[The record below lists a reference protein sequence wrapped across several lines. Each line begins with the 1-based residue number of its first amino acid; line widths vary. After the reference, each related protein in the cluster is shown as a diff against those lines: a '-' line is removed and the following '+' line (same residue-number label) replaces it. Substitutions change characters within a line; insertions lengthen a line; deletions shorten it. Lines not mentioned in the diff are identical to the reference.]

1 MATILRDKTYVR
13 FAVLILV
20 GLVQATNYYFY
31 DALSPLKSVLES
43 ELGFRSTDYG
53 LFVAAYSIPN
63 LFLAMA
69 FFGGII
75 LDKIGIRR
83 TGFIFVFLMA
93 VGSFITAYG
102 ASDYY
107 RDGGMFHGFM
117 SSFLESYTPELKMM
131 LFGRFVYGLG
141 AETSI
146 VVISKIIVKWF
157 KGKELAL
164 AFGLKIGLA
173 RGGSA
178 LAFII
183 SPRLIDSA
191 FGWNTPIWF
200 AASLVGLGLIL
211 FMIYMLQDVRLDK
224 QMGITSL
231 KQKKEDQFKWP
242 DLVALL
248 TNRSFL
254 YVTALCVT
262 FYSAV
267 FPFLSFSSDFFLN
280 KFGFSLEQSGD
291 ISSFL
296 PIGTTIFT
304 PLFGL
309 FVDKRGKSATL
320 MIFGSLLLLIVHLTF
335 ALTYATPYLMMIIL
349 GIAFSLIPAA
359 MWPAVAKIVDEKKIG
374 TAYGLMFTIQNIG
387 LAIFPILAGVLLDK
401 TNPPG
406 SETLDYTA
414 TILMFA
420 ILGLVGLMFAIL
432 LKRQDKISGY
442 GLELPSN
449 KKA

>member
-1 MATILRDKTYVR
+1 MSKTLRDNVFIR
-13 FAVLILV
+13 FAILLVV
-20 GLVQATNYYFY
+20 GLVQGTNYYFY
-31 DALSPLKSVLES
+31 DVLSPLKSLLET
-43 ELGFRSTDYG
+43 ELGFTSTDFG
-53 LFVAAYSIPN
+53 LIVAMYSVPN
-63 LFLAMA
+63 LVMA
-69 FFGGII
+69 FFGGIFV
-75 LDKIGIRR
+75 DRFGIRKM
-83 TGFIFVFLMA
+83 GFLFVFLMFI
-93 VGSFITAYG
+93 GSFITAYG
-102 ASDYY
+102 ASDYFSN
-107 RDGGMFHGFM
+107 GGLFYG
-117 SSFLESYTPELKMM
+117 SLLVRVESISPQLFMM
-131 LFGRFVYGLG
+131 LLGRFIYGLG

-178 LAFII
+178 LAFIV
-183 SPRLIDSA
+183 SPRLIDSS
-191 FGWNTPIWF
+191 FGWTTPVWL
-200 AASLVGLGLIL
+200 ATSLVGMGLIL
-211 FMIYMLQDVRLDK
+211 FVIYMLQDLRLDR

-231 KQKKEDQFKWP
+231 KQKKEDRFTVS
-242 DLVALL
+242 DFVTLI

-304 PLFGL
+304 PIFGFL
-309 FVDKRGKSATL
+309 VDRYGKSASL
-320 MIFGSLLLLIVHLTF
+320 MVFGSLLLFIVHMTF
-335 ALTYATPYLMMIIL
+335 ALTYVSPYLMMVVL

-359 MWPAVAKIVDEKKIG
+359 MWPAVAKIVEEKKIG
-374 TAYGLMFTIQNIG
+374 TAYGLMFTIQNVG
-387 LAIFPILAGVLLDK
+387 LTVFPILAGVLLDSA
-401 TNPPG
+401 NPPG
-406 SETLDYTA
+406 TEPLDYTA

-420 ILGLVGLMFAIL
+420 MLGLVGLVFAIL